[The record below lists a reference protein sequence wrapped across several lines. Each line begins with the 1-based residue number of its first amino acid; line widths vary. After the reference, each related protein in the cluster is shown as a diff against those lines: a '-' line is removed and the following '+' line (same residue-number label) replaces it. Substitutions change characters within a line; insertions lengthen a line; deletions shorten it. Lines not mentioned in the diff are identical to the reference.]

1 MNLKAVHATHFGICL
16 SQLEAVG
23 NDAHAVAEE
32 EDKDDVD
39 RDLGERDLPLP
50 QRRGLVLA
58 DRGGGGVVRGRGRDR
73 PQLYVVLC
81 LRPRWGRA
89 VNKERERER

>member
-1 MNLKAVHATHFGICL
+1 MLYIIEHHVNLMAVHATHFGVCL

-32 EDKDDVD
+32 EDEDDVD

-50 QRRGLVLA
+50 QGCGLVLA
-58 DRGGGGVVRGRGRDR
+58 GAVGSGVMRGRG
-73 PQLYVVLC
+73 
-81 LRPRWGRA
+81 
-89 VNKERERER
+89 